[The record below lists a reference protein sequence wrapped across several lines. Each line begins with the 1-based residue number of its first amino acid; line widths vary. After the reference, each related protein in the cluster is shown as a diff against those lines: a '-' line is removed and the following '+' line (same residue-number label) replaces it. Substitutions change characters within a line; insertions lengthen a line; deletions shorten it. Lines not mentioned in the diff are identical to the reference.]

1 VIAGNLNHP
10 IPAQAGIGLRFPH
23 QAAAASGAADA
34 AWFEVHP
41 ENYLTDAGALRQL
54 QQVRERRPLS
64 LHAVG
69 LSLGSAQGVY
79 ADHLARL
86 AALVDTLDPQLVSDH
101 LSWSMA
107 PGRYLPDLL
116 PLPYTEEALA
126 IVCNNVTR
134 VQDTLKRRLLVE
146 NPSTYLRFAD
156 ASRSE
161 PEFLGELARRT
172 GCGVLLDINN
182 VFVSACNQG
191 ESPQGT
197 LDGFLEHVPESSI
210 GELHLAGHTLLPA
223 ESGRELRVD
232 DHGSVVCDAVWGLYA
247 HALARLGP
255 RPTLIEWDT
264 RIPEF
269 PVLQQQAATAQ
280 AWLDRIGQ
288 DYAIAV

>member
-1 VIAGNLNHP
+1 
-10 IPAQAGIGLRFPH
+10 
-23 QAAAASGAADA
+23 
-34 AWFEVHP
+34 
-41 ENYLTDAGALRQL
+41 
-54 QQVRERRPLS
+54 
-64 LHAVG
+64 VG
-69 LSLGSAQGVY
+69 LSLGSAHGVNV
-79 ADHLARL
+79 DHLARL

-116 PLPYTEEALA
+116 PLPYTEEALG

-197 LDGFLEHVPESSI
+197 LDGFLKHVPESAI

-232 DHGSVVCDAVWGLYA
+232 DHGSVVSDAVWHLYA